1 MTVDWRKK
9 TRAFFD
15 CTELSSAGTVRAVDS
30 AYGLVGT
37 AQLILVNI
45 QSGAVENRASFGKV
59 VLCTLMAFDW
69 RKKKESVFR
78 LHRVEQCWHR

>member
-1 MTVDWRKK
+1 MTFDWRKK
-9 TRAFFD
+9 KRGFFD

-45 QSGAVENRASFGKV
+45 QSGAVESRASFGKV
-59 VLCTLMAFDW
+59 VLCT
-69 RKKKESVFR
+69 
-78 LHRVEQCWHR
+78 

>member
-1 MTVDWRKK
+1 MAFDWRKK
-9 TRAFFD
+9 KRAFFD

-59 VLCTLMAFDW
+59 VLCTEMTFDCL
-69 RKKKESVFR
+69 RKRDRFSTAPS
-78 LHRVEQCWHR
+78 